1 MSRMVRESQVSG
13 LRERL
18 FFAQWTLREL
28 RKACEN
34 KAPRGEL
41 LAQRAALVFH
51 LYSTVVGLARQAL
64 RGQPDL
70 LSGRQISLA
79 EIEKAAAGVHSPE
92 LMLISEARADRGD
105 RIFWLDEEALS
116 LFAASGMAQRPQ
128 APVENSLA
136 MAVEDPNALL
146 ASGDLQRL
154 DVAVKR
160 VQRLLEEA
168 ANLTEEW

>member
-105 RIFWLDEEALS
+105 QICWLDEEALS

>member
-105 RIFWLDEEALS
+105 LICWLDEEALS